1 MSFKI
6 RLLLIS
12 PLMFDLL
19 IAFSTVHPLEFGGKG
34 SGPGQFGSTI
44 YVAFGRADTIY
55 VSDPANSRIQIFTPQ
70 GRFLRSICPSRNG
83 EFQFNRIGELAV
95 GHDGSIWVADWK
107 TEPLPGEE
115 APSSAR
121 QAPIHFLTP
130 CVHHFDPTG
139 GYLGAVIIDSTASLM
154 ERNLIPALDKE
165 GKVVFLIRSHDFD
178 RPLHLT
184 TGRDGSLYVSDE
196 NRNTVYCYTPSGKL
210 KLRFGG
216 FGQLDHPQAVDCDWQ
231 GNIYVADSG
240 NHRIV
245 KFAPSGKLL
254 FSVGRKGLGDLQFI
268 SPYLVRVTRDAG
280 LLVAD
285 RSRFKKGF
293 KSYLPERGESS
304 AEANSLKEDKGREYL
319 VWLRRIQSVGLNG
332 GFVRKILLRFT
343 DREKRVKL
351 LAIDRKGTLFLFD
364 PETHRIKTE
373 SLSLAPIQKRFLQ
386 KSYRIKV
393 EKGIRDF
400 NVDSGW
406 ERRVSDLDYNYLTDL
421 KLITLSQSLLLQ
433 YDFTE
438 KLRTWA
444 EATAFYLHA
453 YRSTRYPQEKPPPGG
468 WVYDRLLFDDLLDGT
483 IRFGLEVVLD
493 QNPYEYRELH
503 FFLSLGNRVYDFY
516 YDMLSRENRM
526 HGTWHLWQ
534 SKFGAGIDWD
544 ITHDLNVYFAVFL
557 KNPGDVMNYRYRH
570 WSEEGKLRSQGWFR
584 GRTTIAYGG
593 INIVF

>member
-1 MSFKI
+1 MDFKI
-6 RLLLIS
+6 KLLGISSLI
-12 PLMFDLL
+12 LGFFVT
-19 IAFSTVHPLEFGGKG
+19 FSTVHSLEFGGKG
-34 SGPGQFGSTI
+34 SGLGQFGSTI
-44 YVAFGRADTIY
+44 YLAFGRADTIY

-70 GRFLRSICPSRNG
+70 GKFLRSISPSRKG
-83 EFQFNRIGELAV
+83 EFQFNRTGELAV
-95 GHDGSIWVADWK
+95 GPDGSLWVADWK
-107 TEPLPGEE
+107 TEPLPGAED
-115 APSSAR
+115 PSSD
-121 QAPIHFLTP
+121 QQPPIHFLTP

-139 GYLGAVIIDSTASLM
+139 RYLGSVIIDSGASLR
-154 ERNLIPALDKE
+154 ERNLLPALDKK
-165 GKVVFLIRSHDFD
+165 GKVVFLIRSLDFD
-178 RPLHLT
+178 RPLHLAS
-184 TGRDGSLYVSDE
+184 GRDGSLYVLDE
-196 NRNTVYCYTPSGKL
+196 KKNTVYCYSPSGKL

-231 GNIYVADSG
+231 GNIYIADSG

-245 KFAPSGKLL
+245 KFDPSGKLL

-268 SPYLVRVTRDAG
+268 SPYLLRVTRDAK

-293 KSYLPERGESS
+293 RSYLPERGESS
-304 AEANSLKEDKGREYL
+304 PEAESLEEQKGREYL
-319 VWLRRIQSVGLNG
+319 IWLRRIQAVRLNG
-332 GFVRKILLRFT
+332 GFIKKILLRFT

-351 LAIDRKGTLFLFD
+351 VAIDRKGTLFLFD

-373 SLSLAPIQKRFLQ
+373 SFSLAPIQKRFLQ

-406 ERRVSDLDYNYLTDL
+406 ERRVSDLEYNYLADL
-421 KLITLSQSLLLQ
+421 ELITLSQSLLVQ

-444 EATAFYLHA
+444 EGTTFYLHA

-468 WVYDRLLFDDLLDGT
+468 WVYDRLLFDDFLDGA
-483 IRFGLEVVLD
+483 IRFGLEVILD

-503 FFLSLGNRVYDFY
+503 LFLSLGSRVYDFR

-526 HGTWHLWQ
+526 HGTWYLWQ
-534 SKFGAGIDWD
+534 RRVGAGIDWD
-544 ITHDLNVYFAVFL
+544 IRRDLNIYFAIFL

-570 WSEEGKLRSQGWFR
+570 WSEEGKLRSQGWFK